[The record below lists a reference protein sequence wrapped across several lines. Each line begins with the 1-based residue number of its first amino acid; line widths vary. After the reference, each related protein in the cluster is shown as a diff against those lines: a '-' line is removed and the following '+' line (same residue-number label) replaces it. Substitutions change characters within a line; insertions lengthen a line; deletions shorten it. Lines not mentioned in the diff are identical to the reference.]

1 MNTDEQADNVEIDMQ
16 VGNAAIKAFNRLPYQ
31 PWYALAEYIDNATQS
46 LSDNG
51 HKMQQESVEVS
62 IVFDAKQRTISIV
75 DNAFGM
81 GPEVLKRAL
90 TVGKPPVDPSGRSRY
105 GMGMKTA
112 SCWFGNEWTIA
123 TKQFG
128 LDAEYEFT
136 IDVNAFAD
144 GAAGSTKLVTR
155 PKSKEDHWTRIELK
169 KVTRQLSPGR
179 IKEISGNLASIFRK
193 DIMSGRLCL
202 KIDGTEVTY
211 TGYEMDSFAKRSTGG
226 YYYQAFDHV
235 VDGIHINGWIAC
247 FNEGTGSQKKTG
259 IAIFQNDR
267 CIMGGPDA
275 WRPDNMFGE
284 ARGGTVNQRLVGELN
299 LDDHKIEISHTKD
312 AVLWQGT
319 QQEDIEEY
327 LKEVAVGADI
337 LKMARQTY
345 SRSSNDT
352 VKRDAGVSAFKDWST
367 SADLAGRIGIVPVPT
382 PESANTRTE
391 FVIEATREADPDFT
405 VSIPGIDRKI
415 FVKIMKLGAND
426 PYYAYEI
433 TQEGD
438 LITVINESHPGYQT
452 AEQSEN
458 PLFTYFVHC
467 ALDSWA
473 EWKCQLL
480 RGEISPASVRE
491 IKDDILK
498 YRPGI

>member
-1 MNTDEQADNVEIDMQ
+1 MTIDMQ

-31 PWYALAEYIDNATQS
+31 PWYALAEFIDNATQS
-46 LSDNG
+46 LIDNG
-51 HKMQQESVEVS
+51 EKMQQDSVEVS
-62 IVFDAKQRTISIV
+62 IVFDASQRTISIV
-75 DNAFGM
+75 DDAFGM
-81 GPEVLKRAL
+81 DSDDLTRAL
-90 TVGKPPVDPSGRSRY
+90 TVGQPPLDPSGRSRY

-112 SCWFGNEWTIA
+112 SCWFGDQWMIS
-123 TKQFG
+123 TKKFG
-128 LDAEYEFT
+128 SDLEYEFT
-136 IDVNAFAD
+136 IDVNAFAAGED
-144 GAAGSTKLVTR
+144 GSTNLVTR
-155 PKSKEDHWTRIELK
+155 TKPSADHWTRIELR
-169 KVTRQLSPGR
+169 KVNRQLSPGR
-179 IKEISGNLASIFRK
+179 IKEISGNLSSIFRK
-193 DIMSGRLCL
+193 DITSGRLRL
-202 KIDGTEVTY
+202 KIDGSEVSY
-211 TGYEMDSFAKRSTGG
+211 AGYEMDSFAKRSTGG
-226 YYYQAFDHV
+226 YYYQAFDHI

-247 FNEGTGSQKKTG
+247 FDEGVASQKKTG

-275 WRPDNMFGE
+275 WRPENMFGE

-299 LDDHKIEISHTKD
+299 LDDHQIEISHTKD
-312 AVLWQGT
+312 AVLWKGNQE
-319 QQEDIEEY
+319 EDIEDY
-327 LKEVAVGADI
+327 LKEVAVGSDI
-337 LKMARQTY
+337 LKMARQKY
-345 SRSSNDT
+345 SKGSTDT
-352 VKRDAGVSAFKDWST
+352 VKRDAGVAAFKDWST

-415 FVKIMKLGAND
+415 FVKIMKLGPND

-433 TQEGD
+433 TQTGD